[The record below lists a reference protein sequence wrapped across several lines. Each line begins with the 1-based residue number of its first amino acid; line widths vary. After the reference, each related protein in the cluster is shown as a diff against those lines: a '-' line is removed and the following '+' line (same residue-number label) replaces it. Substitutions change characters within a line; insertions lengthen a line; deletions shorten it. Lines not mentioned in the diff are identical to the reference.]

1 MASPVAMGGGAAG
14 QMVRAL
20 DPTAAPTAS
29 TEEEAV
35 SAADTFLKESGEVQL
50 EWSPRD
56 DDAGRGGTAEG
67 KR

>member
-1 MASPVAMGGGAAG
+1 MAGRQGRWCGHLTPA
-14 QMVRAL
+14 
-20 DPTAAPTAS
+20 AAPTAS

-35 SAADTFLKESGEVQL
+35 SAADTFLKKESGEVQL